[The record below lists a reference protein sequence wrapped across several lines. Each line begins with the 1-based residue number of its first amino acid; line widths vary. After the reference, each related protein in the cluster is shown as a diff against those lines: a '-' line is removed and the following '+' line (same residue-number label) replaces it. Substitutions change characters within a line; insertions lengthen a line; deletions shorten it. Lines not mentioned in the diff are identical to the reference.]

1 MLKEDL
7 APSRY
12 AIPMVAVYLLGHLVG
27 NITEPVLYVKH
38 KAYNYEGH
46 EVTEGMPDPFVESL
60 THDSIIVQIPRL
72 HGRINNRLDRVLSVF
87 DQTQK
92 EKGNPRMISLDER
105 LYADDSDMR
114 HIIHRLTSASTDEKL
129 RRDMEVED
137 EFLSVVEEY
146 DTTIMK
152 QQEELKTM
160 GHQLVA
166 QGSQLEKANRQLLEQ
181 KDKLRTTARLLRES
195 GMNVQAIA
203 EATGLSCEEIE
214 KI

>member
-1 MLKEDL
+1 M
-7 APSRY
+7 
-12 AIPMVAVYLLGHLVG
+12 AVYLLGHLVG

-92 EKGNPRMISLDER
+92 EKGNPRMIRLDET

-114 HIIHRLTSASTDEKL
+114 HILHRLTSASTNEKL

-160 GHQLVA
+160 GHQLAA

-181 KDKLRTTARLLRES
+181 SDRLQEQNDKLQEQKDKLRATARLLRES

-203 EATGLSCEEIE
+203 EATGLSSEEIE

>member
-1 MLKEDL
+1 
-7 APSRY
+7 
-12 AIPMVAVYLLGHLVG
+12 
-27 NITEPVLYVKH
+27 
-38 KAYNYEGH
+38 
-46 EVTEGMPDPFVESL
+46 
-60 THDSIIVQIPRL
+60 
-72 HGRINNRLDRVLSVF
+72 
-87 DQTQK
+87 
-92 EKGNPRMISLDER
+92 MISLDER

-166 QGSQLEKANRQLLEQ
+166 QGSQMEKANRQLLEQ
-181 KDKLRTTARLLRES
+181 SDRLQEQNDKLQEQSDRLQEQKVKLLATARLLRES